1 MNRRLLCLLHVNLF
15 HTNTAT
21 KESEKPKR
29 EKNARCA
36 RPGRAQLSSNFN
48 YSKHFKVSPQT
59 QHSTKPTA
67 TVELHTTA
75 ADDTDKHKRSTM
87 APLDASPAPSK
98 LPLYFHPITLS
109 TLLNQ
114 ASSSHLTHLEE
125 PYRPIQ

>member
-36 RPGRAQLSSNFN
+36 RPGRAQVSSNFN

-87 APLDASPAPSK
+87 APLDASPAPS
-98 LPLYFHPITLS
+98 
-109 TLLNQ
+109 NQ
-114 ASSSHLTHLEE
+114 ASPLLSSYNTLHAPQPGFQLALDS
-125 PYRPIQ
+125 P